1 MEAATKRKIRDGRR
15 FDRFFPK
22 ADVTDETIKSG
33 AVLEDTLEK
42 LPEVVRDY
50 KWQAARIAAVLEGK
64 TLRETCRNIWNF
76 CYQYIQ
82 YRRDK
87 PGTEQL
93 RTPAR
98 SWHDRK
104 RGIDCDCYTILISS
118 ILHHVRTGRGLK
130 GIPHTFRITAYED
143 LTGANPDPDFQ
154 HIYVVVPTRGGH
166 ITIDPVAD
174 EFDYEVP
181 YIKKRDVH
189 MELQVLSGLGNTG
202 QKYPPGAVNGP
213 DFDDLFGD
221 EAESHFGVASGALPD
236 LSAAQKAALR
246 SGMSPED
253 WQQKNRLE
261 FIRRNGMTPEQW
273 AAHVQANM
281 GMEEEEDEMSGLG
294 LFRRSRKKKKK
305 KKRGGGGLLNVVN
318 KINKFNPA
326 TALLRA
332 GILVAMKINFM
343 NLGRRLRWGGIP
355 YEAAK
360 RLNPRNMTKGKWTKL
375 RTALD
380 KLRTTHKIA
389 GGKRDSLHG
398 SIFYGKGN
406 LGKKIP
412 VKIPANLFPRD
423 TKKPKRLAGFGGL
436 GNLDELDL
444 ESNMLEILGPDMI
457 ADEGL
462 SHLSGTDG
470 LSGILGVAPAAAIA
484 AATAALTA
492 VAAIIK
498 AIGPVEDQPGAPVPG
513 GLPAETGNPLLDN
526 INKIS
531 NTVTTA
537 ANTFSQIKRGFQNNE
552 GTNQGGEFQ
561 TDNTG
566 TFDETGGGLITIKD
580 DTAKA
585 TVRIP
590 DDDGTSEDKSKGKFA
605 EFVSKYKWW
614 LVGGGALT
622 ATGITLMI
630 WKPWKK
636 KGKAISDRGGKAPGI
651 ATSDRGGKAPGKAA
665 LAGTESKSLGK
676 TRKQRSAFTGKVIPA
691 LPKGPLKRTGRK
703 PSKSH
708 KKQSVSGIK
717 VP

>member
-76 CYQYIQ
+76 CYRYIQ

-143 LTGANPDPDFQ
+143 LTGADPDPDFQ

-166 ITIDPVAD
+166 FTIDPVAD

-181 YIKKRDVH
+181 FIKKRDVH

-221 EAESHFGVASGALPD
+221 EAESHFGVANGALPD

-281 GMEEEEDEMSGLG
+281 GMEEEGEMSGLG
-294 LFRRSRKKKKK
+294 LFRRRRKKKKK
-305 KKRGGGGLLNVVN
+305 KKSGGGLLNVVN

-332 GILVAMKINFM
+332 GILAAMKINFM
-343 NLGRRLRWGGIP
+343 NLGRRLRWGGIS
-355 YEAAK
+355 YHEAK
-360 RLNPRNMTKGKWTKL
+360 RLNPRNMTQSKWAKL
-375 RTALD
+375 RQAFNSL
-380 KLRTTHKIA
+380 KKTHAIA
-389 GGKRDSLHG
+389 GGKEANLLG
-398 SIFYGKGN
+398 SIYYGKGN

-412 VKIPANLFPRD
+412 TKIPENLFPKD

-444 ESNMLEILGPDMI
+444 DSNMLEILGPDMI

-498 AIGPVEDQPGAPVPG
+498 AIGPVEDQPGAPGPG
-513 GLPAETGNPLLDN
+513 GLPAETGNPLVDN

-537 ANTFSQIKRGFQNNE
+537 ADTFSQIKRGFNKG
-552 GTNQGGEFQ
+552 GTNQGGGFQ
-561 TDNTG
+561 TDDTG
-566 TFDETGGGLITIKD
+566 AFDQTGGGM
-580 DTAKA
+580 
-585 TVRIP
+585 IP
-590 DDDGTSEDKSKGKFA
+590 AEDGMDNALMRMPGDDGSGDDKPKGKFA

-636 KGKAISDRGGKAPGI
+636 KGKA
-651 ATSDRGGKAPGKAA
+651 TSDRGGKAPGKAA
-665 LAGTESKSLGK
+665 LAGTKGKSLGK

-703 PSKSH
+703 PSKSR
-708 KKQSVSGIK
+708 KKQSVSGID